1 MKREREKMSTGQTAV
16 MLVGILTAIFA
27 WFFGFRPFLVNGIS
41 MYPTF
46 NTSSTD
52 KGFSLIRGDY
62 LIIDAFS
69 YRFLEEPKR
78 LDVVVARSP
87 IEPGKH
93 LLKRIIG
100 LPNEQV
106 RLSEDTVEILTT
118 DKHRLTLHEP
128 YINQEEVVMYKNQT
142 VQLQDN
148 QYFLLGDNRTN
159 SLDSR
164 VWGTLTRDKIVGRVI
179 LRLYPF
185 NAAEVRPGNI
195 DRSTVNML

>member
-1 MKREREKMSTGQTAV
+1 MKRERDKKKRLKKMDTGKTIIV
-16 MLVGILTAIFA
+16 VSGILTAVFA

-46 NTSSTD
+46 NAPAKNST
-52 KGFSLIRGDY
+52 FSFITGDY

-69 YRFLEEPKR
+69 YRFLKEPKR

-87 IEPGKH
+87 IEPRRH

-106 RLSEDTVEILTT
+106 RLFGNTVEITT
-118 DKHRLTLHEP
+118 QDNRTFILHES
-128 YINQEEVVMYKNQT
+128 YINQEETISYKNQT
-142 VQLQDN
+142 IQLGNN

-164 VWGTLTRDKIVGRVI
+164 VWGALTRDKIIGHVI

-185 NAAEVRPGNI
+185 DKAGVAP
-195 DRSTVNML
+195 